1 MWLHTSRR
9 DLRDMTRG
17 AAPYVPTAEMWGG
30 VLRASSSSVICYE
43 GQNVCSDTDV
53 AFTLQAGR
61 PDQQHIP
68 TVVYDARGNGG
79 TVPTMTGHHNAN
91 ISDYTALIVERNDE

>member
-1 MWLHTSRR
+1 M
-9 DLRDMTRG
+9 
-17 AAPYVPTAEMWGG
+17 
-30 VLRASSSSVICYE
+30 
-43 GQNVCSDTDV
+43 CSDTDV

-68 TVVYDARGNGG
+68 TVVYDARGNGDGG

>member
-1 MWLHTSRR
+1 
-9 DLRDMTRG
+9 MTRG

-30 VLRASSSSVICYE
+30 TESIVIECVICYE

-53 AFTLQAGR
+53 AFTLQAGI

-68 TVVYDARGNGG
+68 TVVYDARGNGDGG

-91 ISDYTALIVERNDE
+91 INDYTAVVVERNDE